1 MVLAGFDQLRS
12 NIKTV
17 EASFRKA
24 AAGPECVMIG
34 LCEDESSG

>member
-1 MVLAGFDQLRS
+1 LRS

-24 AAGPECVMIG
+24 AVGPECVIIG
-34 LCEDESSG
+34 LCEGELSG